1 MPLAERLLTAAW
13 TAAVVLLFV
22 LSQGAHGQSAQ
33 LFFDNAT
40 WLTAFSLSAFLAWR
54 GCLQAAPADR
64 ALRTGLFAGALL
76 ITLGQVV
83 WIVQV
88 ALDWNPFPAPAD
100 LFFLTAGPLW
110 AATVL
115 RAAFTRLAPGRAYP
129 AALDFGGAVLALLA
143 FTLIIYLVYLPAGAI
158 GEFAVAAVVVLYP
171 VSFLTA
177 AGVMA
182 LAVPLVGARLTRPH
196 LLVLLG
202 MLGYGLSWMNWNV
215 ELLDGSLRPGAPLTN
230 GVYSL
235 SALAFG
241 WGTRWLRLE
250 ASSAPGYRRHCDQL
264 MNYLPLVS
272 MTLAAATLAWLF
284 LGAHNDRRAEQ
295 WLVLACCLL
304 VLVLAALR
312 QASWLSLIE
321 RLRHIEAAVLR
332 NEEQLYRVA
341 NFDALTGLPNRYFF
355 EDALER
361 AVAEAGRGALPSD
374 RRIALL
380 LVDLDDFRS
389 FDEAYGRSAGDALL
403 REAARRL
410 SELLAGQ
417 GLLARLADDQFM
429 VMVQRPASRTLL
441 AQQAV
446 ALVEGLGRPWNLASL
461 GEQFMGASIGISM
474 FPEDAASSAEL
485 VQHAHSAL
493 RAAKGAGRATYRF
506 YIEEFTQITSRRME
520 LRRRLHSALRNG
532 EFTLAYQP
540 QLDHQRRTV
549 GAEAL
554 LRWSVDGRAVPPD
567 EFIPM
572 AEESGLI
579 VPIGLWVFEQ
589 TCRQIAQWRAQGL
602 RLPRI
607 SVNVSGIQLRE
618 PGFAQ
623 ALLDA
628 ARREGVAPDALIL
641 EITESQLLD
650 ESVYATAH
658 ALRNAGFALSIDD
671 FGTGHSS
678 LVKLKRL
685 PVGELKIDQAFVRDI
700 VQDTNDWEI
709 CATVNALARTL
720 GLHVVAE
727 GVETE
732 EQFGLLAGMG
742 CQRFQGWLFAKA
754 IPPEQLAQH
763 WLLRTAGPAEVEGS

>member
-1 MPLAERLLTAAW
+1 M
-13 TAAVVLLFV
+13 LLFA
-22 LSQGAHGQSAQ
+22 LSQRAHEHGAQ

-54 GCLQAAPADR
+54 GCRQAAPADR

-284 LGAHNDRRAEQ
+284 LGAHSGRRAEQ

-355 EDALER
+355 EDSLER
-361 AVAEAGRGALPSD
+361 AVAEAANGPQPSD

-380 LVDLDDFRS
+380 LVDLDDFKT
-389 FDEAYGRSAGDALL
+389 FDEAYGHSAGDALL

-417 GLLARLADDQFM
+417 GLLARLAGDQFM
-429 VMVQRPASRTLL
+429 VMVPRPASRTLL

-446 ALVEGLGRPWNLASL
+446 GLVEGLARPWDLADL
-461 GEQFMGASIGISM
+461 GEQYMSASIGISM
-474 FPEDAASSAEL
+474 FPEDAGSSAEL

-493 RAAKGAGRATYRF
+493 HAAKGAGRGSYRF

-540 QLDHQRRTV
+540 QLDHLRQAV
-549 GAEAL
+549 GAEVL

-572 AEESGLI
+572 AEQTGLI
-579 VPIGLWVFEQ
+579 VPIGLWVFER
-589 TCRQIAQWRAQGL
+589 TCRQIAQWQAEGL
-602 RLPRI
+602 QVPRI

-628 ARREGVAPDALIL
+628 ARRQGVVAGALIL

-650 ESVYATAH
+650 ESVYTTAH
-658 ALRNAGFALSIDD
+658 ELKNAGFALSIDD

-685 PVGELKIDQAFVRDI
+685 PVGELKIDKAFVRDI
-700 VQDTNDWEI
+700 VQGTNDWEI
-709 CATVNALARTL
+709 CATINALARTL

-732 EQFGLLAGMG
+732 EQFRLLAGMG
-742 CQRFQGWLFAKA
+742 CQRFQGWLFSKA
-754 IPPEQLAQH
+754 TTPDLLARH
-763 WLLRTAGPAEVEGS
+763 WLLRHKEPQGS